1 MNTKI
6 AAVEDAIRVKEINSI
21 DLISVIFA
29 IFSPRSIQFIIIIV
43 VLFNIFSYFKPLNRF
58 KSKNKHLKLFK
69 VSKII

>member
-29 IFSPRSIQFIIIIV
+29 IFSPQFLFRTIQFSQP
-43 VLFNIFSYFKPLNRF
+43 F
-58 KSKNKHLKLFK
+58 
-69 VSKII
+69 